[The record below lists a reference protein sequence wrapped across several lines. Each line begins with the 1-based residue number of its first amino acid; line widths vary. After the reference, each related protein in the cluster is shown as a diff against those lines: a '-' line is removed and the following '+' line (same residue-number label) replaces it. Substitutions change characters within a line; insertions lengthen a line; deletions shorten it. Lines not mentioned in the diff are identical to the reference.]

1 MNKDEI
7 ETKIDPKLREMME
20 RIQSKIL
27 ALKQENEELRAENEE
42 LEEVIDRMLEKEE
55 EQLRKMIEI
64 TKIHHEEVQ
73 RFKELEREVERLRRE
88 QLAGQQGGCYGVNPM
103 GNIPWGQ
110 NRRRRRRGD

>member
-64 TKIHHEEVQ
+64 TMKNLIVMISQ
-73 RFKELEREVERLRRE
+73 
-88 QLAGQQGGCYGVNPM
+88 
-103 GNIPWGQ
+103 I
-110 NRRRRRRGD
+110 